1 MTIPSPEEMKPLA
14 NQAALLLK
22 ALAHPARLMICCQLR
37 DQEMAVSDI
46 EHALDIQQ
54 PRLSREL
61 SKLRELGILKT
72 RRVSKVVFYSL
83 GSEKAKTII
92 DSLCTIMLSEEND
105 TKVADANLSGAH
117 QTPGIFADS
126 SDQP

>member
-1 MTIPSPEEMKPLA
+1 MENHTLEEMRPLA
-14 NQAALLLK
+14 NEAALLLK

-37 DQEMAVSDI
+37 DQEMSVGDI
-46 EHALDIQQ
+46 EQALDIQQ

-72 RRVSKVVFYSL
+72 RRVSKVIFYSL

-92 DSLCTIMLSEEND
+92 DSLCAVMLNSA
-105 TKVADANLSGAH
+105 TTQQLPAAKLSSAYN
-117 QTPGIFADS
+117 TPGIFADEET
-126 SDQP
+126 